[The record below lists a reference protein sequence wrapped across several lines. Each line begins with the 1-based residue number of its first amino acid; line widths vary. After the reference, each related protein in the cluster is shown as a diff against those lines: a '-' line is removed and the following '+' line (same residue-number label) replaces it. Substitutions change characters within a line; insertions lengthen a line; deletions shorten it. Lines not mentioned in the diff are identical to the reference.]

1 VLTVGPGR
9 ADALVDTED
18 GVVVGGAMPGAQ
30 VAIRTSIR
38 IGELGWTCAGV
49 FTADA
54 DGVVDSSRDPS
65 TGGDYV
71 GLDAWGLMWSA
82 DPPARPDKAELV
94 PLRVEAVA
102 TSGPRRAEASYTR
115 AWVTPDVTV
124 SEVGDDGVVG
134 RLHLPAGDDLPALLV
149 VGGSDGG
156 LGGPTTAALLS
167 GHGVATLS
175 LAYWNHPGTPGVLC
189 DIDVEVVGRACDWLR
204 GRPGVCDARPTVVGI
219 SRGGELAML
228 AGALMPERVG
238 SVASLVGSGLVWGG
252 YGRDVDDNDTAWRFR
267 GRPVAQM
274 WEYPD
279 DLDRGLRDPEMVARA
294 EIPVERVDGR
304 VLLTSGQEDQVWR
317 STLFSDYAVRRAA
330 RAGASGRVEH
340 VAYPDAGH
348 ACSAPPGY
356 AVPIGR
362 ADPADG
368 RLFLGGTREGN
379 QAARRDTWRRL
390 LDLVGV

>member
-115 AWVTPDVTV
+115 AWVTPD
-124 SEVGDDGVVG
+124 S
-134 RLHLPAGDDLPALLV
+134 P
-149 VGGSDGG
+149 
-156 LGGPTTAALLS
+156 
-167 GHGVATLS
+167 
-175 LAYWNHPGTPGVLC
+175 
-189 DIDVEVVGRACDWLR
+189 
-204 GRPGVCDARPTVVGI
+204 
-219 SRGGELAML
+219 
-228 AGALMPERVG
+228 
-238 SVASLVGSGLVWGG
+238 
-252 YGRDVDDNDTAWRFR
+252 
-267 GRPVAQM
+267 
-274 WEYPD
+274 
-279 DLDRGLRDPEMVARA
+279 
-294 EIPVERVDGR
+294 
-304 VLLTSGQEDQVWR
+304 
-317 STLFSDYAVRRAA
+317 
-330 RAGASGRVEH
+330 
-340 VAYPDAGH
+340 
-348 ACSAPPGY
+348 
-356 AVPIGR
+356 
-362 ADPADG
+362 
-368 RLFLGGTREGN
+368 
-379 QAARRDTWRRL
+379 
-390 LDLVGV
+390 